1 MIPVEE
7 VPEPPVVRGDCLPGG
22 SNAARPCLWT
32 GCRYYMGTKTGN
44 SVCVLDIA
52 DQGGITLEEIAE
64 MFGLTRERIRQIEA
78 RALVKLKRR
87 PGTQNLL

>member
-1 MIPVEE
+1 MYVEIASQE
-7 VPEPPVVRGDCLPGG
+7 AYE
-22 SNAARPCLWT
+22 ARPCLWT
-32 GCRYYMGTKTGN
+32 GCRYYMGTKTGD

-78 RALVKLKRR
+78 LALAKLKRR
-87 PGTQNLL
+87 GTLHVLL